1 MHSASLFGY
10 FLLTD
15 TSAFTAVLY
24 TKSRRSYRYHSE
36 IPSPIVCILSS
47 VPEIQQ
53 TQFTTTTD
61 NDNGMNKLET
71 ASVKRFTIGYDKLC
85 KNCPTRLQPRVDTLT
100 EMILGLDDKER
111 EELMSKVSKRLLDAQ
126 LQQNGDDDRR
136 KVTSSKDVYDF
147 QTAGEDIVL
156 KKQKLEKE
164 KRTHAKEEVSDNCR
178 ITKKM
183 IKARGKLES
192 NKQSAMRASRLLEV
206 TIMLLSRRDTD
217 VKVSCADNGW
227 YHEIDRLK
235 QLPRA
240 ELRMEKLKLVAIKA
254 KHDQKIAKQRLKLY
268 DASMALKNKRRGALE
283 DTKAMSEV
291 I

>member
-1 MHSASLFGY
+1 
-10 FLLTD
+10 
-15 TSAFTAVLY
+15 
-24 TKSRRSYRYHSE
+24 
-36 IPSPIVCILSS
+36 
-47 VPEIQQ
+47 
-53 TQFTTTTD
+53 
-61 NDNGMNKLET
+61 MNKLET

>member
-24 TKSRRSYRYHSE
+24 TKSRRSYHYHSE
-36 IPSPIVCILSS
+36 IHVLSS
-47 VPEIQQ
+47 SIPEIQQ

-71 ASVKRFTIGYDKLC
+71 SSVKRFTIGYDKLC

-126 LQQNGDDDRR
+126 LQQIGDDDTR

-147 QTAGEDIVL
+147 QTAGADVILE
-156 KKQKLEKE
+156 KQKLEKE

-183 IKARGKLES
+183 IKIKARGKLES

-206 TIMLLSRRDTD
+206 TRMLLSHRDSD

-268 DASMALKNKRRGALE
+268 DASMALKNKRRGA
-283 DTKAMSEV
+283 
-291 I
+291 

>member
-1 MHSASLFGY
+1 MHFSASLFGY
-10 FLLTD
+10 FLTVA
-15 TSAFTAVLY
+15 SAFTAVSY
-24 TKSRRSYRYHSE
+24 TKSRRSYHYHSE
-36 IPSPIVCILSS
+36 IHLFSSS

-53 TQFTTTTD
+53 TQITTD
-61 NDNGMNKLET
+61 NDDNGMNKLEA

-100 EMILGLDDKER
+100 EMILGLDDRER

-156 KKQKLEKE
+156 KKQKLEN
-164 KRTHAKEEVSDNCR
+164 AKEEVSDNCR

-206 TIMLLSRRDTD
+206 TRMLLSRRDTD

-240 ELRMEKLKLVAIKA
+240 ELRMEKLKFVAIKA

-283 DTKAMSEV
+283 DTKAKSEV